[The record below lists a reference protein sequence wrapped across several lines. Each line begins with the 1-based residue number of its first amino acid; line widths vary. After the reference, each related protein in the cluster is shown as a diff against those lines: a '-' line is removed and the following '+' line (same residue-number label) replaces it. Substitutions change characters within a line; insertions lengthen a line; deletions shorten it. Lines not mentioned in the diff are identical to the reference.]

1 MLKRVNKTYIVSDLH
16 FGHSNIIKYCNRP
29 YKVSGSNSNPENKP
43 ALEQM
48 EKDILAMFDELPP
61 GSDIWNLGD
70 IFFTTKLFGETM
82 NEKVDHMLKLVQHM
96 SRDDKHL
103 YLILG
108 NHDEWVDENSN
119 KCDFYRKLGFES
131 VYDTPIIL
139 EDKWILSHEPV
150 YITPGSNFINLYGHT
165 HDLCIEEDYFTYD
178 YENYAM
184 QMRVY
189 DAHKMEK
196 PVLEKRYP
204 EKIIEL
210 KNYKNCCLD
219 HTKGILEWSGDYF
232 SLAATCWK
240 TQE

>member
-1 MLKRVNKTYIVSDLH
+1 MLKRTRKTFIVSDLH

-43 ALEQM
+43 ALEKM
-48 EKDILAMFDELPP
+48 EEDILSMFDELPS
-61 GSDIWNLGD
+61 GCDIYNLGD
-70 IFFTTKLFGETM
+70 VFFATKLFGE
-82 NEKVDHMLKLVQHM
+82 NHDEIIDHMTELVKRM
-96 SRDDKHL
+96 SQCGKHL
-103 YLILG
+103 HLVLG
-108 NHDEWVDENSN
+108 NHDTWEHDPIRDS
-119 KCDFYRKLGFES
+119 DFYHKLGFES
-131 VYDTPIIL
+131 VYNTPVIID
-139 EDKWILSHEPV
+139 DKWILSHEPV

-165 HDLCIEEDYFTYD
+165 HDLCIKEDYFTYD

-189 DAHKMEK
+189 ESHKMKKAE
-196 PVLEKRYP
+196 LEKRYP
-204 EKIIEL
+204 EKVIDL
-210 KNYKNCCLD
+210 KNYKNVCLD